1 MKWTNRIE
9 NIVIMICSIILT
21 AFFMNLFV
29 VKPIK
34 VINKENLDRYEKRI
48 DKQNQLFLELAK
60 VERLKIENTFTI
72 KKPKKGS
79 TVDVVIDNKMDAEF
93 QKQAENLNTL
103 INNFN
108 KQDTILVKKKSFFQ
122 RLFSK

>member
-1 MKWTNRIE
+1 
-9 NIVIMICSIILT
+9 
-21 AFFMNLFV
+21 MNLFV